1 MPVKLTCNDLATAPL
16 IAKKILMTFRD
27 RRIFAL
33 SGEMGAG
40 KTTLIQFLC
49 KELGVTDFAISPSFS
64 LVNEY
69 RTSRGECV
77 YHFDFY
83 RINDIREAYD
93 MGYEEYFYSGNYC
106 FIEWPEKIMEL
117 LPDDCV
123 HIKIEETQ
131 IAGARSYTLET
142 AS

>member
-1 MPVKLTCNDLATAPL
+1 MAVKLTCNDISNAPL
-16 IAKKILMTFRD
+16 IAKKILQTFKKQ
-27 RRIFAL
+27 RIFAF
-33 SGEMGAG
+33 SGDLGAG

-49 KELGVTDFAISPSFS
+49 RELGVTDFPVSPSFS

-69 RTSRGECV
+69 RTPSGESV

-106 FIEWPEKIMEL
+106 FIEWPEKITEL
-117 LPDDCV
+117 LPEDCV
-123 HIKIEETQ
+123 YIRIEVPEEHGKRLY
-131 IAGARSYTLET
+131 ILET
-142 AS
+142 V